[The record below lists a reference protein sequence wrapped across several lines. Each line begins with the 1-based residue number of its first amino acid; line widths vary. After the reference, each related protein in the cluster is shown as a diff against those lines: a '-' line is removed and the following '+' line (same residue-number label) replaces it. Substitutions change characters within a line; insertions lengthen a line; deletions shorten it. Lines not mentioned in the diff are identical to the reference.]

1 MLTLFSPLCDRTSR
15 GVGSLEAALAGNTAR
30 VRPGIIP
37 HMATGARSDAT
48 AARPRGIVEIAK
60 VTARRFLDDEM
71 MDRAAAL
78 TYYSMMSLFPAMF
91 VVVALL
97 GLLGT
102 QELVG
107 KVVDYAREQGADEL
121 LADALGDSLNGI
133 VSRASGHVGAA
144 LFVAVAIAL
153 YGASGAF
160 GAAGRALNVV
170 LRIESDDG
178 FVRQKARNLMWTLVI
193 VALAI
198 VTLVAVFLGGGIAD
212 DVAGWLGFGDELTR
226 VWSYVRWAIAPLAAF
241 MIYAIVFSFAPDVHP
256 RRMRWITPG
265 AVLGVGAWIIAT
277 VGFSIYVRN
286 FASYG
291 ATYGAFAA
299 AVILLL
305 WLWITNLCL
314 LAGAELNAVL
324 ARGERSAGDRG

>member
-1 MLTLFSPLCDRTSR
+1 ML
-15 GVGSLEAALAGNTAR
+15 
-30 VRPGIIP
+30 
-37 HMATGARSDAT
+37 
-48 AARPRGIVEIAK
+48 VEIGKA
-60 VTARRFLDDEM
+60 TTRRFLDDQM

-78 TYYSMMSLFPAMF
+78 TYYSMMSLFPALF
-91 VVVALL
+91 VIVALL
-97 GLLGT
+97 GIMGT
-102 QELVG
+102 EELVMRA
-107 KVVDYAREQGADEL
+107 VDYAREQGADAT

-133 VSRASGHVGAA
+133 VSRASGQVGAA
-144 LFVAVAIAL
+144 LVVALAIAL

-170 LRIESDDG
+170 LRIDDAES
-178 FVRQKARNLMWTLVI
+178 FIHQKLKNLLWTLVI
-193 VALAI
+193 VALAL
-198 VTLVAVFLGGGIAD
+198 VTLVSVLLGGGLAE
-212 DVAGWLGFGDELTR
+212 DVFGWLGFGDELAR
-226 VWSYVRWAIAPLAAF
+226 AWSYLRWAIAPLAAF
-241 MIYAIVFSFAPDVHP
+241 AIYAIVFSFAPNVQP
-256 RRMRWITPG
+256 RRLRWLTPG
-265 AVLGVGAWIIAT
+265 AVLGVGAWILAT

-324 ARGERSAGDRG
+324 DERRA

>member
-1 MLTLFSPLCDRTSR
+1 MLAEI
-15 GVGSLEAALAGNTAR
+15 GK
-30 VRPGIIP
+30 
-37 HMATGARSDAT
+37 AT
-48 AARPRGIVEIAK
+48 V
-60 VTARRFLDDEM
+60 RRFLDDQM

-97 GLLGT
+97 GMLGT
-102 QELVG
+102 QELVERA
-107 KVVDYAREQGADEL
+107 VDYAREQGADAT
-121 LADALGDSLNGI
+121 LADALADSLNGI
-133 VSRASGHVGAA
+133 VSRASGQVGAA
-144 LFVAVAIAL
+144 LVIGLVIAL

-170 LRIESDDG
+170 LRIEDADG
-178 FVRQKARNLMWTLVI
+178 FVEQKLKNLLWTLVI

-198 VTLVAVFLGGGIAD
+198 VTLISVFLGGGLAE
-212 DVAGWLGFGDELTR
+212 DVFGWLGFGDELAG
-226 VWSYVRWAIAPLAAF
+226 VWSYLRWAIAPLAAF
-241 MIYAIVFSFAPDVHP
+241 AIYAIVFSFAPSVHP
-256 RRMRWITPG
+256 RRLRWLTPG
-265 AVLGVGAWIIAT
+265 AALGVGAWILAT
-277 VGFSIYVRN
+277 IGFSIYVRN

-314 LAGAELNAVL
+314 LLGAELNAVL
-324 ARGERSAGDRG
+324 ALRRGEDPEPPAG